1 MKLLPS
7 RQNGR
12 TRGFYSYLFH
22 RRINMAQARP
32 ANEDTSTRH
41 ASNAERGGQQSA
53 QQQESQREQ
62 QGSQRGRQQGDQ
74 SQERKPSVN
83 VAVTTLRSLGQFFDM
98 QAATMR
104 TLMRAQMRAA
114 SVLGMPDYSR
124 LYQINDDRAL
134 HLFSATTENLAQ
146 LVRQADGTFTEVPT
160 QVFRLLEQQAID
172 ATEHWKHGLEELEH
186 QAIESME
193 ELKQLSHQQA
203 DELARASESLTD
215 ATRETLREGGEQF
228 RATVRQ
234 GREFAGRQTEAAR
247 KEAERTA
254 GEMREAAN
262 QAKGEHRPGEGV
274 ERTTTLRSGSSGGAS
289 RAA

>member
-1 MKLLPS
+1 
-7 RQNGR
+7 
-12 TRGFYSYLFH
+12 
-22 RRINMAQARP
+22 MAQARS
-32 ANEDTSTRH
+32 AHQDTSARH
-41 ASNAERGGQQSA
+41 ATNAERGGQQSGQG
-53 QQQESQREQ
+53 QQQAGQQASQRDREQGSQREQ
-62 QGSQRGRQQGDQ
+62 QGSQRGQQQGGQ

-203 DELARASESLTD
+203 DELSRASESLTD

-234 GREFAGRQTEAAR
+234 GREIASRQTEAAR
-247 KEAERTA
+247 KEGERTA
-254 GEMREAAN
+254 GAMREAAN
-262 QAKGEHRPGEGV
+262 QAKDEQHHASEGV
-274 ERTTTLRSGSSGGAS
+274 ERTTTLHRGSSGGAS

>member
-1 MKLLPS
+1 
-7 RQNGR
+7 
-12 TRGFYSYLFH
+12 
-22 RRINMAQARP
+22 MAQARS
-32 ANEDTSTRH
+32 AQEDNSARN
-41 ASNAERGGQQSA
+41 ASNAERGGQQSSQGQQQA
-53 QQQESQREQ
+53 GQQASQRDRQQESQREQ
-62 QGSQRGRQQGDQ
+62 QQGSQRGQQQGDQ
-74 SQERKPSVN
+74 SRERKPSVN
-83 VAVTTLRSLGQFFDM
+83 VAVTSLRSFGQFFDM

-124 LYQINDDRAL
+124 LFQINDDRAL
-134 HLFSATTENLAQ
+134 HLFSATTENIAQ

-172 ATEHWKHGLEELEH
+172 ATEHWKHGLEELQH
-186 QAIESME
+186 QATESME

-203 DELARASESLTD
+203 DELSRASESLTD

-234 GREFAGRQTEAAR
+234 GREIAGRQTEAAR
-247 KEAERTA
+247 KEGERTA
-254 GEMREAAN
+254 GAMREAAN
-262 QAKGEHRPGEGV
+262 QAKDEQHRPGEGV
-274 ERTTTLRSGSSGGAS
+274 ERTTTLRSGSGGAAS